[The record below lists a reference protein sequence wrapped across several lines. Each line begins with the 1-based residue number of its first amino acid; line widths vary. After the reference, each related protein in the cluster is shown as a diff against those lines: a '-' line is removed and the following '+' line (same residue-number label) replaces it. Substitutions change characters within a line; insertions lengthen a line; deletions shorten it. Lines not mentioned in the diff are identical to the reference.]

1 MKFKNFIFALLF
13 IGALG
18 ALGHFFYSWTD
29 KNTFVGYF
37 FPVNESTWEHLK
49 LLFFPTVLFSI
60 IEYFAIKDKV
70 SGYAPSVAISLMVGL
85 MTIVTIF
92 YTYSGVLGFKIEW
105 FNIAIYYIA
114 LIVMLIIKWLLLN
127 SGIING
133 RLATIL
139 SLIWFLAMAIMFVVF
154 TYNPLEYGIF
164 EKP

>member
-18 ALGHFFYSWTD
+18 GFGHFFYNWSD
-29 KNTFVGYF
+29 KNTIVGYF
-37 FPVNESTWEHLK
+37 FPVNESIWEHLK

-133 RLATIL
+133 KLATIL